1 MGCISL
7 LKFDLKYVQ
16 NKKYISEI
24 MPDLFENID
33 DYIGK
38 KTYPYNYTLPKEL
51 IEIQEKIASNLKL
64 QKNLD
69 NQFEL

>member
-1 MGCISL
+1 
-7 LKFDLKYVQ
+7 
-16 NKKYISEI
+16 

-33 DYIGK
+33 DYINK

>member
-1 MGCISL
+1 
-7 LKFDLKYVQ
+7 
-16 NKKYISEI
+16 

-64 QKNLD
+64 AKNLD